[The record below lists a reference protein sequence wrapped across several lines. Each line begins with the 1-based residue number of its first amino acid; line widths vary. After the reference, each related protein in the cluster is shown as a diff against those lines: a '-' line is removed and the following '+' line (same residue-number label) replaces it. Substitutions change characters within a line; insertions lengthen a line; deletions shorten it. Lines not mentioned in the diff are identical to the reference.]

1 MKWTTQLSTIR
12 AVTATLAGGLLFIV
26 ALAGLRAYEHFAG
39 ENPVADTL
47 YDLWLRRCD
56 LGVLDRA
63 CASNPRRADVIVTL
77 TTLPSRIDRIDL
89 TLKSL
94 MRQTVS
100 PQTIRLNVPRSSRR
114 EGTAYQIPAW
124 LRERQSVRVERCDDL
139 GPSTKLIPSLLDAM
153 PDQRLLVVDDDRV
166 YHPHFIEQMIARA
179 DAHPDV
185 AIAASG
191 WDAPV
196 DLTDRPTTLVATIAG
211 WPPAPIKCTRVRHP
225 REVDVMQGLSGYLV
239 TPKFFDRAAVADY
252 TKAPAAAFFVDDVWI
267 SAHCR
272 VPKIVFRGRRTN
284 FPSIFDARF
293 FKRSSVALVNRG
305 TGTPASRNNTIMLR
319 HFADRWQLSGS
330 TRSAWP
336 TKCTHKK
343 CNHEVTKTRSTH
355 EERS

>member
-1 MKWTTQLSTIR
+1 M
-12 AVTATLAGGLLFIV
+12 TATLAGVLLFIV
-26 ALAGLRAYEHFAG
+26 ALAGLHTYEHFAA
-39 ENPVADTL
+39 ENPVADTI

-100 PQTIRLNVPRSSRR
+100 PQTIRVNVPRSSRR

-166 YHPHFIEQMIARA
+166 YHPHFIEQMIALA

-191 WDAPV
+191 WDAPA
-196 DLTDRPTTLVATIAG
+196 DLADRPTTLVATIAG

-239 TPKFFDRAAVADY
+239 SPKFF
-252 TKAPAAAFFVDDVWI
+252 
-267 SAHCR
+267 S
-272 VPKIVFRGRRTN
+272 
-284 FPSIFDARF
+284 
-293 FKRSSVALVNRG
+293 
-305 TGTPASRNNTIMLR
+305 
-319 HFADRWQLSGS
+319 
-330 TRSAWP
+330 
-336 TKCTHKK
+336 
-343 CNHEVTKTRSTH
+343 
-355 EERS
+355 